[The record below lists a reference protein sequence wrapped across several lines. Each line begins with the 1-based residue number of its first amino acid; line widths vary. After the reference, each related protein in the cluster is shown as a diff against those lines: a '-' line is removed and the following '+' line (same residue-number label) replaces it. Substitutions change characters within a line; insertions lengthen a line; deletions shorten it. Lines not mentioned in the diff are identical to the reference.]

1 MLKGSAWGKH
11 TVTGSTWGAFFSASF
26 FFCIVV
32 ITALLVGGIPNLFGV
47 YSWIVIIGA
56 LSMAILLLLRQDALA
71 LMIVM
76 VVHLYV
82 DWYLVLHLVGLVMI
96 PLLLVIFFL
105 AQSPRYPWA
114 QPRSLWLWMLFLVL
128 AIEPAIRGALT
139 LYDAMTFYPSNFMGA
154 FLIFWL
160 GAVIA
165 RDGVWVRGFFKL
177 FAILG
182 VLVAMHTLI
191 QATTGKVLFESSR
204 VEAFLSTVTYNLNG
218 EAQRAGSFFV
228 DPNWNGTFL
237 AIMIFLPMA
246 LFVESSSMMKKV
258 LYLGM
263 TFLMVPALLS
273 TYSSGAWI
281 GVSAGIGAFVILVG
295 NMRYRLL
302 MLTFILVVVI
312 SMVVF
317 FPSQVALQ
325 LQHATDSNDLILR
338 TAAWQT
344 ALQVIRAFP
353 LAGVGLG
360 YQAYLLRADP
370 YRVPAQFEPL
380 EHPHNAYLELAAMAG
395 LPVFFLFLTIL
406 LCGLWFAW
414 RNWKIVDAGT
424 RSLIG
429 GGMASVIALSVNSWM
444 INGWTHPVLG
454 MMGWLILGVISSPL
468 LERSHKNEA
477 KLEQTTTDTNKG

>member
-32 ITALLVGGIPNLFGV
+32 TTALLVGGIPNLLGV
-47 YSWIVIIGA
+47 YSWILIIGA
-56 LSMAILLLLRQDALA
+56 LFMAILLLLRQDAVA

-82 DWYLVLHLVGLVMI
+82 DWYLALHLVGLIMI
-96 PLLLVIFFL
+96 PLLLVTFFL
-105 AQSPRYPWA
+105 AQSARYPWV
-114 QPRSLWLWMLFLVL
+114 QPRSLWLWLLFLML

-139 LYDAMTFYPSNFMGA
+139 LFDTATFYPSNIIGA

-165 RDGVWVRGFFKL
+165 RDNLCVRRFFNI

-182 VLVAMHTLI
+182 VLLAIHTLI

-204 VEAFLSTVTYNLNG
+204 AEAFLATVTYNLNG
-218 EAQRAGSFFV
+218 EAHRAGSFFV
-228 DPNWNGTFL
+228 DPNWNGTFF
-237 AIMIFLPMA
+237 AIVIFLPLA
-246 LFVESSSMMKKV
+246 LFVESSSIIKKA

-263 TFLMVPALLS
+263 TFLMIPALLF

-295 NMRYRLL
+295 RKRYRVL

-312 SMVVF
+312 SMLVF

-325 LQHATDSNDLILR
+325 LQHATDSSDLNLR

-344 ALQVIRAFP
+344 ALQVICAFP
-353 LAGVGLG
+353 LAGVGLA

-380 EHPHNAYLELAAMAG
+380 EHPHNAYLELGAMAG
-395 LPVFFLFLTIL
+395 LPVLFVFLIIL
-406 LCGLWFAW
+406 SCGLWFAW
-414 RNWKIVDAGT
+414 RNWKMVDVGT
-424 RSLIG
+424 RALIG
-429 GGMASVIALSVNSWM
+429 GGMASVIALSVNSWT
-444 INGWTHPVLG
+444 INGWSQPVLG
-454 MMGWLILGVISSPL
+454 MMGWLILGVVSSPL
-468 LERSHKNEA
+468 LERKYKDKA
-477 KLEQTTTDTNKG
+477 KLEKINSNTDRA